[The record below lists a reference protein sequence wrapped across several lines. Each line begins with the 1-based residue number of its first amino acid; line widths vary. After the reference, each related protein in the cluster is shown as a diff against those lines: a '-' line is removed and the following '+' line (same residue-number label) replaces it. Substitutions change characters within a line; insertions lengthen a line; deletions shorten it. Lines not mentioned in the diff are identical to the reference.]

1 MASIQDVAKLAGVST
16 ATVSRVLSGYAHVTP
31 DTRARVTKAV
41 DSLGYAPNAL
51 ARNLRTLKT
60 SRLILTVPDITNI
73 FFSSIIRGAEEAASA
88 AGYTVLLSD
97 AGSGPDSGDA
107 CAGLLRRREAD
118 GLICLGHR
126 LPDALAPLADTPGAP
141 IVQGC
146 ECDEAHPLSVVRI
159 DNARA
164 ASEVMDYLY
173 SLGHRRIAVIGGH
186 VSSQVSRDRFT
197 GVAASAARHDAQAD
211 LTCLNGD
218 YSMDCGAEATA
229 RLIAQT
235 PRPTAI
241 FCFGDDM
248 AMGALHAL
256 RQAGLS
262 CPQDISVV
270 GFDDIGAARFTAPP
284 LTTVRQPMRAIGQ
297 RCVAALL
304 AILNG
309 QRSEPVV
316 ETLPHELVIRDSTA
330 TV

>member
-1 MASIQDVAKLAGVST
+1 LASIQDVAKLAGVST

-31 DTRARVTKAV
+31 DTRMRVTEAV

-73 FFSSIIRGAEEAASA
+73 FFSNIIRGAEEAASA
-88 AGYTVLLSD
+88 AGYTMLLSD

-126 LPDALAPLADTPGAP
+126 LPDALVALADAPGAP

-146 ECDEAHPLSVVRI
+146 EFDEAHPLSVVRI

-164 ASEVMDYLY
+164 ASDVMDYLY
-173 SLGHRRIAVIGGH
+173 GLGHRRIAVIGGH
-186 VSSQVSRDRFT
+186 VSSQVSRDRFA
-197 GVAASAARHDAQAD
+197 GVAASAERHGAQAD

-256 RQAGLS
+256 RQASLS
-262 CPQDISVV
+262 CPHEMSVV
-270 GFDDIGAARFTAPP
+270 GFDDISAARFTAPP

-304 AILNG
+304 DILNG
-309 QRSEPVV
+309 HRTAPVI

-330 TV
+330 AV